1 MEENLSFEDGIILCK
16 HIFQCAIQ
24 KTLHG
29 IPEQWDIFYKTHD
42 LLKHITTN
50 TSNERLYEV
59 MYELNLED
67 IYRKM

>member
-1 MEENLSFEDGIILCK
+1 MEENLTFEDGVILCK

-24 KTLHG
+24 KTLQG
-29 IPEQWDIFYKTHD
+29 VPEQWDIFYKTHEF
-42 LLKHITTN
+42 LKQITHN
-50 TSNERLYEV
+50 ISNERLDEV